1 MDNKMSRNFVTNLLV
16 TEGEISGILEQIA
29 KNEDPLT
36 LKKSSS
42 DFFARFGLGNLITS
56 GHFFQALDRGEE
68 ILHLC
73 HRLNPDL
80 YSKMHKGLI
89 FYFMGIAAYRIHAYA
104 SAIYYIDSA
113 VSEDLKNESENYNSP
128 SRLFLRLED
137 ENDEQAAKLFVKDA
151 RAKIEDK
158 INLYNDLNKTSTV
171 KFPNLSMGDIR
182 KCLLDP
188 ASSLNKPELRSLAT
202 TFITFFLEFDYL
214 YFQLMVR
221 KEAGTN
227 EPFFSHL
234 FKGCLLFESL
244 LKENPSVKAKGN
256 TLDQLLGSFSGTL
269 GIPKQVKI
277 NAARLEN
284 VLQAVQATDYSF
296 TAAIIATGKLRN
308 TLGHNIGWPD
318 QLTKEQYLQGF
329 LLIATSC
336 LHAISTLYRTDS

>member
-1 MDNKMSRNFVTNLLV
+1 MDNNMTRNFVTNLLV
-16 TEGEISGILEQIA
+16 TEGEISGMLKQIA
-29 KNEDPLT
+29 LKDDPIALR
-36 LKKSSS
+36 KSSS
-42 DFFARFGLGNLITS
+42 DFFARFGLGNLIKS
-56 GHFFQALDRGEE
+56 GNFFQALDRGEE

-73 HRLNPDL
+73 HRLNQDL

-128 SRLFLRLED
+128 SRLFLRLEG
-137 ENDEQAAKLFVKDA
+137 EKDEQAAKIVVRDA
-151 RAKIEDK
+151 QIKIEDK
-158 INLYNDLNKTSTV
+158 INLYNELNNALTV
-171 KFPNLSMGDIR
+171 KFPNLSIGDIR
-182 KCLLDP
+182 KYLLDP

-227 EPFFSHL
+227 EPFFTHL

-244 LKENPSVKAKGN
+244 LKKNPNVKVKGN
-256 TLDQLLGSFSGTL
+256 TLEQLLSNFAKPL

-277 NAARLEN
+277 NAPKLEN
-284 VLQAVQATDYSF
+284 VLSAFEATDGSF
-296 TAAIIATGKLRN
+296 TSAITMTGKLRN
-308 TLGHNIGWPD
+308 TLGHNMGWPD
-318 QLTKEQYLQGF
+318 EITKDQYLQAYLF
-329 LLIATSC
+329 ITISC
-336 LHAISTLYRTDS
+336 LHAISTLYRSDS